1 MSNYRHCD
9 ICGAGTKVESK
20 DRCWYCCQFP
30 WYSVAL
36 EWLKVKL
43 GWKVV

>member
-9 ICGAGTKVESK
+9 ICGAGTRIEEKG
-20 DRCWYCCQFP
+20 CWYCGQFP
-30 WYSVAL
+30 WYKVAL
-36 EWLKVKL
+36 EWLKVKI